1 MDALIAGDETRLEQ
15 AKIPQ
20 PQQIAQDVI
29 SQPPRICAVLDFAQ
43 PVMQAPQGNIVRLC
57 ALIPRNLFP

>member
-1 MDALIAGDETRLEQ
+1 MDALIVGDETRLEQ

-20 PQQIAQDVI
+20 PQQIAHDVI

-43 PVMQAPQGNIVRLC
+43 PVMQAPSGQYSAIVC
-57 ALIPRNLFP
+57 FNASYFIP